1 MSPSAIKSS
10 PGFGVAAAGR
20 PLYGPGSRSMRA
32 APFILFASI
41 LSLLSACVPVP
52 RGEGLLDVRF
62 MTTDE
67 LRDYSERV
75 FRLHNSI
82 TTRLMMA
89 PPADDKLSKSTR
101 LRIEKA
107 ESRMYRA
114 CTSLN
119 EIAEARA
126 SGREVE
132 LELENKVRK
141 TVRSCAEATRRLE
154 SLLDTH
160 DIGSDLLGSLE
171 PQSRRA

>member
-1 MSPSAIKSS
+1 M
-10 PGFGVAAAGR
+10 
-20 PLYGPGSRSMRA
+20 
-32 APFILFASI
+32 
-41 LSLLSACVPVP
+41 
-52 RGEGLLDVRF
+52 RF
-62 MTTDE
+62 MTTEE

-89 PPADDKLSKSTR
+89 PPADDKLSESTR
-101 LRIEKA
+101 RRIERA

-119 EIAEARA
+119 EIAAARA

-141 TVRSCAEATRRLE
+141 TVRSCAESTRRLE

-160 DIGSDLLGSLE
+160 DIGSDPLGPFE
-171 PQSRRA
+171 AQSQRA